1 MPLDASAQAGGDP
14 LDHRR
19 HLTRRLALACA
30 GLMLATIVLSA
41 FMRLSQS
48 GLGCEGWP
56 DCYAQ
61 ALQAGRPDVGGHGV
75 VLARLLHRIVASAV
89 LVLVMVLVAATLFTR
104 PRLGREGA
112 LSLTLL
118 LLALALAALGVVTRG
133 ATLPAVVLGN
143 LLGGFLMLALCGR
156 LAAVAGGKADSPPV
170 LARWARLGLLLLLGQ
185 AALGAMVGASQAALA
200 CSGWSDCF
208 AAARSV
214 GWDWQHLNPWQ
225 APGPDAAAPG
235 HPRGVWLQLLHRT
248 WALTLMPVLA
258 LVALYAHRHG
268 QRSTSLALVVLLALQ
283 LLLGGLLAPAGL
295 PLVQVLL
302 HNLTAALVLT
312 LLARLA

>member
-1 MPLDASAQAGGDP
+1 MSLDATAPSNGDA

-19 HLTRRLALACA
+19 RLTRRLALVCA

-61 ALQAGRPDVGGHGV
+61 ALQAGRPDGGGHGV
-75 VLARLLHRIVASAV
+75 ALARLLHRIVASAV

-104 PRLGREGA
+104 PRLGREGS

-143 LLGGFLMLALCGR
+143 LLGGFAMLALCGR
-156 LAAVAGGKADSPPV
+156 LAAVAGGQADSPPV

-185 AALGAMVGASQAALA
+185 AALGALIGAGQAALA
-200 CSGWSDCF
+200 CGGWSECL
-208 AAARSV
+208 AAARSA
-214 GWDWQHLNPWQ
+214 GWDWRHLSPWQ
-225 APGPDAAAPG
+225 APAPDAAAPG
-235 HPRGVWLQLLHRT
+235 HPRGVWLQLLHRS
-248 WALTLMPVLA
+248 WALVLLPVLA
-258 LVALYAHRHG
+258 LVALHARRHG
-268 QRSTSLALVVLLALQ
+268 QRTTSLALITLLALQ

-302 HNLTAALVLT
+302 HNLAAALMLT

>member
-1 MPLDASAQAGGDP
+1 MVLRHPRTGESLALHDP
-14 LDHRR
+14 L
-19 HLTRRLALACA
+19 
-30 GLMLATIVLSA
+30 
-41 FMRLSQS
+41 
-48 GLGCEGWP
+48 
-56 DCYAQ
+56 
-61 ALQAGRPDVGGHGV
+61 
-75 VLARLLHRIVASAV
+75 
-89 LVLVMVLVAATLFTR
+89 
-104 PRLGREGA
+104 
-112 LSLTLL
+112 
-118 LLALALAALGVVTRG
+118 
-133 ATLPAVVLGN
+133 PAE
-143 LLGGFLMLALCGR
+143 
-156 LAAVAGGKADSPPV
+156 LAAVLERLRAEQGMVLLGPLPADTIFSPPV

-258 LVALYAHRHG
+258 PVALYAHRHG